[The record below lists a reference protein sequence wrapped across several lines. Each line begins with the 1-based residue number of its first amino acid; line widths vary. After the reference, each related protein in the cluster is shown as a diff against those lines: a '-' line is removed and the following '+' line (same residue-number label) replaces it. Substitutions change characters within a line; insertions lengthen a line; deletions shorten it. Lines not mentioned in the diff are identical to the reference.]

1 MILYDKFV
9 KFEAWER
16 LISIIGGTGTVPLRP
31 VALQRLSLRQCLRR
45 DRRCAWQV
53 LYDWLSF
60 GCRSGQSRQEA
71 IAKASTNRNT
81 SSGRRT
87 CAVRSTRLRALTTS
101 NTRARRKKTSQ
112 NPSESTSSSCEPVNI
127 ATVTTVFV
135 LSYYMYSLHISFYW
149 MTDKRRH

>member
-81 SSGRRT
+81 SSGRRA
-87 CAVRSTRLRALTTS
+87 CAVRSTRLRTLTTS

-112 NPSESTSSSCEPVNI
+112 NPSESTSSSRELVNI
-127 ATVTTVFV
+127 HVAIVTTVFV
-135 LSYYMYSLHISFYW
+135 LLYYMYSLHISFY
-149 MTDKRRH
+149 